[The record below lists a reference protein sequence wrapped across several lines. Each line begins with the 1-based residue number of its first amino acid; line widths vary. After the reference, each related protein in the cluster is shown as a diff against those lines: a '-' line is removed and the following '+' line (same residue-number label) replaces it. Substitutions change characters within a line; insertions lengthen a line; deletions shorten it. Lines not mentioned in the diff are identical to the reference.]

1 MNVLQLIQKKQIKEN
16 RRREAQK
23 ALAKRNTCYILKK

>member
-16 RRREAQK
+16 TRREAK
-23 ALAKRNTCYILKK
+23 LALAKRSTCYILKK